1 MDPIDNRSSGSWDA
15 GGPDGPECVRV
26 REVLHAYADGELD
39 LLRAID
45 VERHLRQCEACGCAE
60 QSLRAVRSAVA
71 EGPPYHRAPA
81 GLQKRIRAAVR
92 TEAAGG
98 SAMRVLLPGWVAAAA
113 AVLLGVL
120 LIGRVVHGPIGPMS
134 DPGRLTQA
142 EDARTVEEV
151 VAGHVRSLMADH
163 LVDVASSDRHTVK
176 PWFNGKLDFT
186 PDVRDFAA
194 EGFPLQ
200 GGRLDYVAGHPAAAL
215 VYRRGGHFVNLFVW
229 PATET
234 KTTAQPDAGTG
245 STANG
250 YHIARWRHA
259 GLSYWAVTD
268 ADEATLRQFTRLAR
282 SERPTTSP

>member
-1 MDPIDNRSSGSWDA
+1 M
-15 GGPDGPECVRV
+15 

-39 LLRAID
+39 LVRAID
-45 VERHLRQCEACGCAE
+45 VERHLRQCDACGRAE

-71 EGPPYHRAPA
+71 EGPLYHRAPA
-81 GLQKRIRAAVR
+81 GLEKRIRTAVR
-92 TEAAGG
+92 AEAAGG
-98 SAMRVLLPGWVAAAA
+98 PAMRPAAPLGRGGGGRGARRAA
-113 AVLLGVL
+113 DREGGSRAD
-120 LIGRVVHGPIGPMS
+120 GPAG
-134 DPGRLTQA
+134 DPGGLGQA
-142 EDARTVEEV
+142 EEARTVEEV

-215 VYRRGGHFVNLFVW
+215 VYRRGGHYVNLFIW
-229 PATET
+229 PAIETET
-234 KTTAQPDAGTG
+234 SAEPDAGKA

-250 YHIARWRHA
+250 YHIARWNRA
-259 GLSYWAVTD
+259 A
-268 ADEATLRQFTRLAR
+268 
-282 SERPTTSP
+282 SPIGP